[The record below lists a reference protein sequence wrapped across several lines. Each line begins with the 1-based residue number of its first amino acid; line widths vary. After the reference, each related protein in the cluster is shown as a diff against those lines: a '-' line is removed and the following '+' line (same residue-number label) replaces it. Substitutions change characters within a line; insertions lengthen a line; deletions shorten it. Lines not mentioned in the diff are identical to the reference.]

1 MKKLFVSV
9 MCGVLLASGAYAQT
23 LEELRAEVA
32 ATENAFAQ
40 TMADRDFEA
49 FKSFLAPDTV
59 FWGGGRP
66 QRGAD
71 AVATAWQGSFEGS
84 DAPFSWK
91 SETVLINDGGKIA
104 FSTGPVSR
112 PNGEVYAYFNSVWR
126 KNDDGQWKVIFDK
139 GVTLNRE

>member
-1 MKKLFVSV
+1 MYKLVLTAI
-9 MCGVLLASGAYAQT
+9 CGLLLAGSAHAQS

-59 FWGGGRP
+59 FWGGGP
-66 QRGAD
+66 QRGAE
-71 AVATAWQGSFEGS
+71 AVAAAWQGAFEGP

-91 SETVLINDGGKIA
+91 SETVMINDGGKIA

-139 GVTLNRE
+139 GVTLNRD